1 LRTQSLIQTA
11 IRTVSHALRLYEQMT
26 ALLGNLSG
34 HQNLS
39 QQLTKLVQLETETK
53 VSINAF
59 QLAQSLDRLTEP
71 LVDESLQLINETIMS
86 THPR

>member
-1 LRTQSLIQTA
+1 
-11 IRTVSHALRLYEQMT
+11 MT
-26 ALLGNLSG
+26 ALLGNLAG

-59 QLAQSLDRLTEP
+59 QLAQSMDRLTEP
-71 LVDESLQLINETIMS
+71 LVDESLQLINESIMS